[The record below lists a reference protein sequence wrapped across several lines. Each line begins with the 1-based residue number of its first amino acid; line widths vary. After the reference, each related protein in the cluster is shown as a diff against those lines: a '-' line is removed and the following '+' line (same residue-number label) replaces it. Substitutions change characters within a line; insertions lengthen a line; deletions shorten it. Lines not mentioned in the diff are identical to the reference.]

1 VETLRCTCCG
11 HPLSPGQDVC
21 SLCNTD
27 VVQRGPSSRD
37 AKMSLLL
44 GLLGLAVFP
53 IVFSVP
59 AIVFATRARR
69 QIARTPGLHGENA
82 AGWGLAMGVMG
93 TILGLL
99 LVASFAVGATLPT

>member
-1 VETLRCTCCG
+1 
-11 HPLSPGQDVC
+11 
-21 SLCNTD
+21 
-27 VVQRGPSSRD
+27 
-37 AKMSLLL
+37 MSLLL
-44 GLLGLAVFP
+44 GLLGLAVVP

-69 QIARTPGLHGENA
+69 QIARTPGLHGSNA